1 MNYLFSINSDK
12 GLCVQLNKPVGS
24 SMEEDLIAISLL
36 IKCTVDSIDS
46 MEEQKRFIQGIEQLC
61 RSKNIQKCNAIKN

>member
-1 MNYLFSINSDK
+1 MNYLFSINNNN
-12 GLCVQLNKPVGS
+12 GLCVQLNKPIDS

-46 MEEQKRFIQGIEQLC
+46 DEEQKRFIQGIEQLC
-61 RSKNIQKCNAIKN
+61 KSRNIQNCNAIKN